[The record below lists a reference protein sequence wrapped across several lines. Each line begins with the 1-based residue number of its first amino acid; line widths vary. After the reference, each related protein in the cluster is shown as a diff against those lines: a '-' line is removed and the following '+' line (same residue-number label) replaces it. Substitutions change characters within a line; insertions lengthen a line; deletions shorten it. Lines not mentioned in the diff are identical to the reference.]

1 MAEKNE
7 KIVLSDEEKEFIE
20 MQRKES
26 ELLEEFKKGYS
37 ELVNKTGFA
46 WTVDGS
52 SPLNNIK
59 LAIGRVQ
66 R

>member
-1 MAEKNE
+1 MAKE
-7 KIVLSDEEKEFIE
+7 KIVLSDEEMSFIE
-20 MQRKES
+20 AQRKES
-26 ELLEEFKKGYS
+26 EGLEEFKKEYS

-46 WTVDGS
+46 WTVDGN

-59 LAIGRVQ
+59 LTIGKIQ